1 MEYYQRVHNPFV
13 LEKKIYWYLEWGHIA
28 ILHYFNKR

>member
-13 LEKKIYWYLEWGHIA
+13 LEKKILVLRMGTHR
-28 ILHYFNKR
+28 YFALL